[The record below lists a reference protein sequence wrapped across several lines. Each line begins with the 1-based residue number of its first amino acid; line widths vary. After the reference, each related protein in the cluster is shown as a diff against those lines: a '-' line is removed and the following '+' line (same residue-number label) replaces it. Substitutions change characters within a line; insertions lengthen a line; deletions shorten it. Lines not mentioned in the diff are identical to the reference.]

1 MQVRENFNM
10 AKSIMIQGT
19 MSNVGKSLLV
29 GGLCRVLKE
38 DGIKV
43 APFKSQNMALNSFIT
58 ADGLEMGRAQVMQA
72 EAAMIRPEVYMNPI
86 LLKPTSDVGSQV
98 IVNGEVAGV
107 MPAMEYFRKK
117 KEYIPAILE
126 AYHKL
131 EEKAVQSSK
140 QKKILIAPSWQ
151 EGNIV
156 DTCLD
161 LILDNLGNRGY
172 QITVRPHPQH
182 VRHRKEYMEQ
192 LKHRYADNTDIV
204 IQTDF
209 SSNSTVFEA
218 DLMITDWSGI
228 AYEYAYTTQKPV
240 LFINTPMKVMNP
252 EYQKIDV
259 VPLNISLRS
268 EIGSSLD
275 LNCLN
280 EIGTYVEQLLDRK
293 DVYYDKIGAF
303 IREYVY
309 NLGCSASV
317 GGQYIVKSLQDKIRA
332 RKGEL

>member
-1 MQVRENFNM
+1 MRWEKFSMQVRENFNM

-19 MSNVGKSLLV
+19 MSNVGKSLLA

-131 EEKAVQSSK
+131 EEKYDVMVIEGSGSPAEINLK
-140 QKKILIAPSWQ
+140 QNDIVNMGLAELVDAPVLLAGDIDRVKECLESL
-151 EGNIV
+151 G
-156 DTCLD
+156 LD
-161 LILDNLGNRGY
+161 LIELELINNQELVLLYSAGQSRLQSSSLLFLVQLNGVISRY
-172 QITVRPHPQH
+172 WS
-182 VRHRKEYMEQ
+182 EY
-192 LKHRYADNTDIV
+192 NT
-204 IQTDF
+204 T
-209 SSNSTVFEA
+209 A
-218 DLMITDWSGI
+218 C
-228 AYEYAYTTQKPV
+228 P
-240 LFINTPMKVMNP
+240 
-252 EYQKIDV
+252 
-259 VPLNISLRS
+259 LRS
-268 EIGSSLD
+268 S
-275 LNCLN
+275 C
-280 EIGTYVEQLLDRK
+280 
-293 DVYYDKIGAF
+293 
-303 IREYVY
+303 
-309 NLGCSASV
+309 
-317 GGQYIVKSLQDKIRA
+317 
-332 RKGEL
+332 

>member
-1 MQVRENFNM
+1 M
-10 AKSIMIQGT
+10 
-19 MSNVGKSLLV
+19 
-29 GGLCRVLKE
+29 
-38 DGIKV
+38 
-43 APFKSQNMALNSFIT
+43 
-58 ADGLEMGRAQVMQA
+58 
-72 EAAMIRPEVYMNPI
+72 
-86 LLKPTSDVGSQV
+86 
-98 IVNGEVAGV
+98 
-107 MPAMEYFRKK
+107 
-117 KEYIPAILE
+117 
-126 AYHKL
+126 
-131 EEKAVQSSK
+131 
-140 QKKILIAPSWQ
+140 IAPSWQ

-192 LKHRYADNTDIV
+192 LKHRYADNADIV